1 MIKYLYKISK
11 WPRIIFAVILLLSI
25 NEKSLAWQNN
35 QFPDLAFAST
45 TSQWRSS
52 THFDQLSTI
61 ERKFE
66 VNFYFENDE
75 WLKQI
80 HLQDTPFYSLE
91 DLFNQLSSH
100 GYSAEKISKSKYA
113 IKKNELKHKEVF
125 GIFLGQILDADTSK
139 PLIGATVLVK
149 GSTSG
154 AVTDLDGN
162 FNVNAPG
169 DEVKLVISYIG
180 YITKE
185 IDVTSSQKTVVMLKQ
200 RISDL
205 DGVVVTAIGLEAN
218 KRELGY
224 SIDKVDT
231 DAIEKSNE
239 TNLVSAISGKV
250 AGVMI
255 TSASGS
261 PGASANIRIRGNKSL
276 RGNNQ
281 PLFVVD
287 GVPID
292 NSSSGNGT
300 AGVDNSNRA
309 IDINPNDIKEMSVL
323 KGPAATALYG
333 IRAANGAVI
342 ISTKRG
348 QVGKASV
355 GFNSTFSINEVNKL
369 PEGQG
374 LYSQG
379 RPSGGEFNYRGPE
392 TREPNSWG
400 PLLSDLEFD
409 GDPNY
414 PYDKNGRLVPKGD
427 GNGQPANSYDAYN
440 ALFVKG
446 ITTDNNFNVS
456 GGTDAVTYYF
466 SAGKL
471 YQTGTVPN
479 ADFQRT
485 SLKGNFNAKL
495 TDKLELGFSANYI
508 NSGGYRIQ
516 RGSNIGGVTSGV
528 FRNPPSF
535 DIGNALT
542 GRDAADNKASYILP
556 NGEQRSYRGNGNYDN
571 PFWSLSKIPYVDDV
585 NRVIGNT
592 SLKYTVNDW
601 LRFSYKLGLDT
612 YTDERNFGWDINSS
626 SNPNGN
632 VQQSAAN
639 STNLNSDFLILINKK
654 LGQNWRMNATLGHN
668 YFSSEY
674 RSQATEGIDLLV
686 PDFLHISNAS
696 TIFGYQYIDRR
707 KVFGVFGDFRFNY
720 KDFLFF
726 NFTGR
731 NDWSSTLPKDNN
743 SFFYPTLST
752 GLELMDAFQIN
763 ENPILSYA
771 KIRGSF
777 GYVGNDAPLYS
788 TGTYYVNAEVGGDPL
803 LGSNNFPAFGVNA
816 FERSVQIGNKNLKA
830 ELTSTLELGTNL
842 QFFEG
847 IVDFDFTWYKS
858 NTTDQVVALTIPAA
872 TGFGTIVRNAG
883 TVENKGVEISLG
895 LALLNKAN
903 FSWNIDGTFTKYKT
917 LVADLPDGIDNISI
931 ANFSAIQSLNVEGQ
945 PFGVLNGTRWKR
957 NENGERIIGS
967 DGFPVMDENQG
978 IIGDPNP
985 DWFAGIRNALNYKG
999 LSLSFLLDI
1008 RHGGDIWN
1016 GTKGSMDYLG
1026 TSRET
1031 GDRRDLDN
1039 FVFDGVTENGEV
1051 NTIAVSLA
1059 DPGDGLAGIFWRKY
1073 GSLGLAE
1080 DQIEDGSWFR
1090 LRELTLGY
1098 DLPKSLLAKL
1108 RLQSANFSVYGRNL
1122 LLITDYSGVDPETNL
1137 RGDSN
1142 STGWDYYNLPNTRS
1156 YGASLSVKF

>member
-1 MIKYLYKISK
+1 MKYLYKLSS
-11 WPRIIFAVILLLSI
+11 WPRNAFAVFLLVSI
-25 NEKSLAWQNN
+25 CESTFARQVDQTSSLA
-35 QFPDLAFAST
+35 LATGNGS
-45 TSQWRSS
+45 WRS
-52 THFDQLSTI
+52 I
-61 ERKFE
+61 EPMAKLAEIEQKFG

-75 WLKQI
+75 WIKNIRYVNSPNYKLK
-80 HLQDTPFYSLE
+80 
-91 DLFNQLSSH
+91 DLFNELNSL
-100 GYSAEKISKSKYA
+100 GYSATKISADNYA
-113 IKKNELKHKEVF
+113 IKKVDTEAFGEFSGQVLDFDTNE
-125 GIFLGQILDADTSK
+125 
-139 PLIGATVLVK
+139 PLIGATILVK
-149 GSTSG
+149 GTTSG

-162 FNVNAPG
+162 FQLEASG
-169 DEVKLVISYIG
+169 DAVKLVVSYAG
-180 YITKE
+180 YIPKE
-185 IDVTSSQKTVVMLKQ
+185 IDATSSEKIVVLLKQ

-224 SIDKVDT
+224 SIDNLDT
-231 DAIEKSNE
+231 DAITKSNE

-309 IDINPNDIKEMSVL
+309 IDINPNDIKDMSIL

-342 ISTKRG
+342 ITTKRG

-355 GFNSTFSINEVNKL
+355 GFNTTFSVNEVNKL
-369 PEGQG
+369 PEGQR

-379 RPSGGEFNYRGPE
+379 RPSGGTFNYRGPE
-392 TREPNSWG
+392 TGEANSWG

-409 GDPNY
+409 GATDY
-414 PYDKNGRLVPKGD
+414 PYDQNGRLVAKGT
-427 GNGQPANSYDAYN
+427 GNGQAANSYDAYD

-446 ITTDNNFNVS
+446 ITTDNNLNVS
-456 GGTDAVTYYF
+456 GGTEVVTYYF

-471 YQTGTVPN
+471 YQTGIVPN

-495 TDKLELGFSANYI
+495 TEKLELGFSANYI

-535 DIGNALT
+535 DIGNGLT
-542 GRDAADNKASYILP
+542 GRDAASNESSYMLP

-571 PFWSLSKIPYVDDV
+571 PFWSLNKIPYVDDV
-585 NRVIGNT
+585 NRIIGNT
-592 SLKYTVNDW
+592 SLKYAVNDW
-601 LRFSYKLGLDT
+601 LTFSYKLGLDT
-612 YTDERNFGWDINSS
+612 YSDERNFGWDINSS

-632 VQQSAAN
+632 VQQSIAK
-639 STNLNSDFLILINKK
+639 STNLNSDFLILIDKE
-654 LGQNWRMNATLGHN
+654 LGQNWTMNATLGHN

-674 RSQATEGIDLLV
+674 LSQSAEGIDLLV
-686 PDFLHISNAS
+686 PDFLNISNAS
-696 TIFGYQYIDRR
+696 TIFASQYIDRR
-707 KVFGVFGDFRFNY
+707 KVYGVFGDFRFNY
-720 KDFLFF
+720 KGFLFI
-726 NFTGR
+726 NLTGR
-731 NDWSSTLPKDNN
+731 NDWSSTLPEDNN
-743 SFFYPTLST
+743 SFFYPTIST
-752 GLELMDAFQIN
+752 GLELMDAFHIK
-763 ENPILSYA
+763 ENPFLSYA
-771 KIRGSF
+771 KLRASF
-777 GYVGNDAPLYS
+777 GYVGNDAPIYS

-816 FERSVQIGNKNLKA
+816 FERSAQIGNKDLKA

-842 QFFEG
+842 QFFDG

-872 TGFGTIVRNAG
+872 TGYGTIVRNAG
-883 TVENKGVEISLG
+883 RIENEGVEISLG
-895 LALLNKAN
+895 LSLINRSD
-903 FSWNIDGTFTKYKT
+903 FQWSIDGTFTKYKT
-917 LVADLPDGIDNISI
+917 LVAELPDGIDNINI

-945 PFGVLNGTRWKR
+945 PFGILNGTRWKR
-957 NENGERIIGS
+957 NDEGERIIGS
-967 DGFPVMDENQG
+967 DGFPIMDEDQG

-985 DWFAGIRNALNYKG
+985 DWFAGIRNVVAYKG

-1008 RHGGDIWN
+1008 RQGGDIWN

-1026 TSRET
+1026 TSKLT
-1031 GDRRDLDN
+1031 GDMRDLDN
-1039 FVFDGVTENGEV
+1039 FIFEGVTENGEV
-1051 NTIAVSLA
+1051 NTTPVSLA
-1059 DPGDGLAGIFWRKY
+1059 DPSSGLAGIFWRKY

-1098 DLPKSLLAKL
+1098 DLPQSVLEKIG
-1108 RLQSANFSVYGRNL
+1108 LQSANFSVYGRNL

-1142 STGWDYYNLPNTRS
+1142 ATGWDYYNLPNTRS